1 MVAQVNLFVNC
12 VLSFLCS
19 VIELSLCVVD
29 VWTVAFS
36 PDSQQIATGSH
47 NGKISLFSVE
57 DGTKT
62 TTLDTGGKFVLSI
75 ACVSGHGQVPNNLH
89 DSHPLIRVPA
99 GS

>member
-1 MVAQVNLFVNC
+1 MSPRSCAPDLNC
-12 VLSFLCS
+12 LSF
-19 VIELSLCVVD
+19 VVD

-57 DGTKT
+57 EGTKT

-75 ACVSGHGQVPNNLH
+75 ACVSGWVWLGYKL
-89 DSHPLIRVPA
+89 S
-99 GS
+99 S